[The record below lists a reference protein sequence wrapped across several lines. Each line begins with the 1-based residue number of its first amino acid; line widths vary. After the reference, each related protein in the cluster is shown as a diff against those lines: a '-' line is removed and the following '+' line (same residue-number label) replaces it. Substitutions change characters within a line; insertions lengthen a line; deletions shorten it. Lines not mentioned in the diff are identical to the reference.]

1 MAKKTFCL
9 DVSSLDEEQRSE
21 FAETL
26 KTSVDDFNKKLESEE
41 IESREGDASEIK
53 VEDDEIES
61 KSCQFCRSQDEEE

>member
-9 DVSSLDEEQRSE
+9 DVSSLDEEQRSK

-41 IESREGDASEIK
+41 TESSKGESQG
-53 VEDDEIES
+53 ED
-61 KSCQFCRSQDEEE
+61 K

>member
-1 MAKKTFCL
+1 MARKTFCL

-41 IESREGDASEIK
+41 IESKKGE
-53 VEDDEIES
+53 
-61 KSCQFCRSQDEEE
+61 SQDEDE

>member
-41 IESREGDASEIK
+41 IESSEGESR
-53 VEDDEIES
+53 DEGE
-61 KSCQFCRSQDEEE
+61 

>member
-9 DVSSLDEEQRSE
+9 DVSSLDKEQRSE

-41 IESREGDASEIK
+41 IESSEGESRD
-53 VEDDEIES
+53 EDE
-61 KSCQFCRSQDEEE
+61 